1 MKSFKSSRWH
11 TTTWSHSAV
20 AAGARPARCLFLGS
34 RLFVSVSSSSLTPE
48 QKDTHSW
55 HEALSLLTPS
65 YCELLV
71 VLSQTL
77 TERSGRKRLTSG
89 SILSRGTRGEALREV
104 LVSSPR
110 LSLTDRRRRSRDT
123 QRLQIYV
130 YILANYMKPLIEK
143 KKKKKKKNEQHVLD
157 SSSCVTSVPT
167 LSRLYW
173 TWRYFTTLVS

>member
-1 MKSFKSSRWH
+1 MKSFKSSPWH

-20 AAGARPARCLFLGS
+20 AAGARPARCLFLCS
-34 RLFVSVSSSSLTPE
+34 RLFVSVSSSSSLTPE

-110 LSLTDRRRRSRDT
+110 LSLTDRRRRSRDM
-123 QRLQIYV
+123 QRLEIYV
-130 YILANYMKPLIEK
+130 YILASYMKPRRRRRRRMNSMFWTAAPVLLLYLHYPGYIE
-143 KKKKKKKNEQHVLD
+143 HD
-157 SSSCVTSVPT
+157 VTS
-167 LSRLYW
+167 LH
-173 TWRYFTTLVS
+173 

>member
-1 MKSFKSSRWH
+1 MTHNNLKSLGGRSGSS
-11 TTTWSHSAV
+11 S
-20 AAGARPARCLFLGS
+20 CKM
-34 RLFVSVSSSSLTPE
+34 FVSVFTAFCVSSSSLTPE

-110 LSLTDRRRRSRDT
+110 LSLTDRRRRSRDM
-123 QRLQIYV
+123 QRLEIYV
-130 YILANYMKPLIEK
+130 YILASYMKPRRRRRRRMNSMFWTAAPVLLLYLHYPGYIE
-143 KKKKKKKNEQHVLD
+143 HD
-157 SSSCVTSVPT
+157 VTS
-167 LSRLYW
+167 LH
-173 TWRYFTTLVS
+173 

>member
-20 AAGARPARCLFLGS
+20 AAGARPARCLFLCS
-34 RLFVSVSSSSLTPE
+34 RLFVSVSSSSSLTPE

-71 VLSQTL
+71 VFSQTL

-110 LSLTDRRRRSRDT
+110 LSLTDRRRRSRDM
-123 QRLQIYV
+123 QRLEIYV
-130 YILANYMKPLIEK
+130 YILASYMKPRRRRRRRMNSMFWTAAPVLLLYLHYPGYIE
-143 KKKKKKKNEQHVLD
+143 HD
-157 SSSCVTSVPT
+157 VTS
-167 LSRLYW
+167 LH
-173 TWRYFTTLVS
+173 